1 MAAPDSPDM
10 MFSDDNRF
18 MVGPIVESDN
28 RTKKFAVFFRI
39 SQASI
44 ETSPADRHAITVCKF
59 PLEIVGWPLKLL

>member
-10 MFSDDNRF
+10 MFSNDNRF

-28 RTKKFAVFFRI
+28 RTKKFAGFSRI